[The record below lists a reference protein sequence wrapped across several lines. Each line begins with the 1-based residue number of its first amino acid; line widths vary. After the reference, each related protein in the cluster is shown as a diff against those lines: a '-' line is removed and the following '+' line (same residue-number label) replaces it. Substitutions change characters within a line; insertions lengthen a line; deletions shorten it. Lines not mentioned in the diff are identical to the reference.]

1 MYFIIFHYQKG
12 FCVSLGKF
20 TKDGI
25 FFKFTGHLGI
35 YKRKNIRYTSRSV
48 VSELLVTPRTATY
61 QAPPSMGFSRQE
73 YWSGVPLPSPKIHK
87 DRYEYEISHN
97 QHSAIFHDPWIL
109 SLKSETSEMSDEG
122 KLGSSFIKVILV
134 IWRLLKT
141 KIFIQEKNN
150 SETSSAYWNE
160 IKLIIQIA
168 HFYMQHKNSVLDITL
183 ISMSGKE
190 MLKGFFTM
198 KSNRNLKADKSK
210 PKVLLFLT
218 ENIYLYLRP
227 LLPLFCFWRTG

>member
-1 MYFIIFHYQKG
+1 MYFIVYHYQKR

-20 TKDGI
+20 TKD
-25 FFKFTGHLGI
+25 
-35 YKRKNIRYTSRSV
+35 RYV
-48 VSELLVTPRTATY
+48 FLNLLVIWVL
-61 QAPPSMGFSRQE
+61 QE
-73 YWSGVPLPSPKIHK
+73 TEYKIHL

-97 QHSAIFHDPWIL
+97 QHPAIFHDPWIL
-109 SLKSETSEMSDEG
+109 SLKSETSEVSDEG
-122 KLGSSFIKVILV
+122 KFGFNFIKVILV

-150 SETSSAYWNE
+150 SKTSSAYWNE

-168 HFYMQHKNSVLDITL
+168 HFYMQHENAGLDTTL
-183 ISMSGKE
+183 ILMSGKE

-210 PKVLLFLT
+210 TKVLPFLT
-218 ENIYLYLRP
+218 ENI
-227 LLPLFCFWRTG
+227 